1 MKVLGFVVLFA
12 LVASIFTLPL
22 QRENEPKSLTE
33 VEELEID
40 ANVNTW
46 LEKVEDIAEFP
57 DDIKDVWQLIKA
69 MIKELL
75 AKKKVEIDKLIAKYR
90 PHIIAIIKKFKNSL
104 IKEGKDL
111 AVDLIN
117 TLIKII
123 MGLGDNVLDD
133 ETDLSVVINTGDVET
148 DNGIREWWEMIKKFV
163 KEYLAGKMV
172 DVKKLIEKYQ
182 PQVVAFLKHF
192 AELIVR
198 KGKSVAIDLLTE
210 IIRIIIGW
218 GNVNDEQ
225 FEMVEVNG
233 KVDDWFKKVWAK
245 ITKFFQDL
253 GEKIKE
259 AFKDFGIDMKDFGKK
274 VKEAFDKL
282 GAKIKEAFDKVFS
295 KEKREQIKQMF
306 KHYADVVVA
315 EFKRVVMKY
324 KDLIIEALMKDGKVI
339 VAEGQKL
346 LIAALDA
353 AVKLIVDIIHKIVGN
368 EVLYDDL
375 PEEANINIKDLWE
388 KIKQFI
394 KAYLKDKEEDF
405 EKMVTK
411 YKPRLIELL
420 KNFGKT
426 LAHEG
431 KGLAIDL
438 LGDLIKIIIGWGSN
452 DEPMELLDDEVAEVN
467 GKVDDWFKKVWAKI
481 TKFFQ
486 DLGEK
491 IKVAFKDFGIDMK
504 DFGKKIK
511 EAFDKLGAKIKEIF
525 NKVFPANI
533 KEQIKKMFQH
543 YGEVIVAEFNRVVKK
558 YLDLIVSAL
567 TKDWKVIFEEGQ
579 KLLIAALDE
588 GVKLIINIIKKITG
602 NDVLFDDIDDEA
614 NGIKDIW
621 EIIKKMVKA
630 FLKKRK
636 KTLKRW

>member
-57 DDIKDVWQLIKA
+57 DDIKD
-69 MIKELL
+69 E
-75 AKKKVEIDKLIAKYR
+75 
-90 PHIIAIIKKFKNSL
+90 
-104 IKEGKDL
+104 
-111 AVDLIN
+111 
-117 TLIKII
+117 
-123 MGLGDNVLDD
+123 
-133 ETDLSVVINTGDVET
+133 
-148 DNGIREWWEMIKKFV
+148 
-163 KEYLAGKMV
+163 
-172 DVKKLIEKYQ
+172 
-182 PQVVAFLKHF
+182 
-192 AELIVR
+192 
-198 KGKSVAIDLLTE
+198 
-210 IIRIIIGW
+210 
-218 GNVNDEQ
+218 